1 MMRKKILFQNSRYKD
16 ECPWQPDGDTERR
29 PVWLNLHAKVP
40 PGKPGF
46 FPLKNQSAAGSV
58 TLSDQV
64 SR

>member
-1 MMRKKILFQNSRYKD
+1 MMRKKSLFQNSRYKD

-29 PVWLNLHAKVP
+29 PVWLNLRAEVP

-46 FPLKNQSAAGSV
+46 SLLTNQSVAGCL
-58 TLSDQV
+58 TLPDQV